1 VHLRG
6 FGLVV
11 KIKDCIVWCFP
22 IEVQQLWQGP
32 QAESPKAQE
41 PENEHEESKEDE
53 EAQEHDESK
62 EPKVEGSA
70 DQKPKMKRLKEKT
83 DSEGVKDEVI
93 KPQVSDA
100 GVSSTEEGVKKPEV
114 DSPSDGKE
122 VDMGSLILEAIRK
135 RAPYFKSQAE

>member
-1 VHLRG
+1 L
-6 FGLVV
+6 
-11 KIKDCIVWCFP
+11 
-22 IEVQQLWQGP
+22 QGP

-41 PENEHEESKEDE
+41 AESEHEEIKEDE
-53 EAQEHDESK
+53 EGKEHDESKEEDEEGKEHDESK
-62 EPKVEGSA
+62 EPEVEGSA
-70 DQKPKMKRLKEKT
+70 DQKSKMKRLKKKT

-114 DSPSDGKE
+114 DCPSDGKE

>member
-1 VHLRG
+1 M
-6 FGLVV
+6 
-11 KIKDCIVWCFP
+11 WCFP
-22 IEVQQLWQGP
+22 IEVQQLLQGS

-41 PENEHEESKEDE
+41 AENEHEESKEDE
-53 EAQEHDESK
+53 EGK
-62 EPKVEGSA
+62 EPEVEGSA
-70 DQKPKMKRLKEKT
+70 DQKSKVNSLKKKT
-83 DSEGVKDEVI
+83 DSEGVKDEVM

>member
-1 VHLRG
+1 M
-6 FGLVV
+6 
-11 KIKDCIVWCFP
+11 WCFP
-22 IEVQQLWQGP
+22 IEFQQLLEGA

-41 PENEHEESKEDE
+41 VENEHEESKEDE
-53 EAQEHDESK
+53 EGK
-62 EPKVEGSA
+62 EPEVEGSA
-70 DQKPKMKRLKEKT
+70 DQKSKVNSLKKKT
-83 DSEGVKDEVI
+83 DSEGVKDEVM